1 MNISL
6 YMCAMTETDTR
17 KRLWRY
23 SGGRDHDGGDVGYG
37 DTDLYTFQVQCQT
50 TQHASHSYKC

>member
-1 MNISL
+1 MDISL

-37 DTDLYTFQVQCQT
+37 DTDLHTFQVQCQT
-50 TQHASHSYKC
+50 TQHASH